1 MTFLQTIVKHICKE
15 RCQNHST
22 LLNKPGEVG
31 TGSSSDV
38 LLWAL
43 PIRKRTCS
51 GEMGLNDSK
60 EHGLGQGVKTGAS
73 AADVAARR
81 ASTFWTKN
89 LEKTSAVAESGILHL
104 ESLHISLF
112 IVRQHFLLSPA
123 AASILAS
130 QKPRSPMPNSCFAP
144 PCGESILLCSPCQS
158 RSCLASSTWK
168 SDFLFCFLKHNTCIN
183 NDLL

>member
-1 MTFLQTIVKHICKE
+1 
-15 RCQNHST
+15 
-22 LLNKPGEVG
+22 
-31 TGSSSDV
+31 
-38 LLWAL
+38 
-43 PIRKRTCS
+43 
-51 GEMGLNDSK
+51 MGLNDSK

-73 AADVAARR
+73 AADVAART

-130 QKPRSPMPNSCFAP
+130 QKPRSLEVNKACIARMASTHLLLSDMRDVRWYRRSRRRTCRLALIQS
-144 PCGESILLCSPCQS
+144 ESYHGVSGSTLLVTLQIGKCLS
-158 RSCLASSTWK
+158 RRPRKVTS
-168 SDFLFCFLKHNTCIN
+168 
-183 NDLL
+183 